1 MPPSCGASA
10 LLAKPLAGRYRAG
23 AMKLENAFDVPLPAA
38 DAWRVLLDIERVAPC
53 LPGAELLETLP
64 DQGYKGRVAV
74 RLGPVAVSFLGTA
87 RFDAIDEAGRRVRVR
102 ASGTEQKGR
111 GGAQALVDFS
121 LQETA
126 PRMTHVAIATDLT
139 LNGAVAQYGRGAA
152 MIQDVAQ
159 QMVQRFAETLKIQIE
174 GSETER
180 EAAIAEAK
188 KPVSA
193 LALVL
198 GALWRAVKRLVGATA

>member
-1 MPPSCGASA
+1 
-10 LLAKPLAGRYRAG
+10 
-23 AMKLENAFDVPLPAA
+23 MKLENAFDVPLPAA

-64 DQGYKGRVAV
+64 DKSFKGKVAV

-87 RFDAIDEAGRRVRVR
+87 RFEAVDEAARRVRVK

-126 PRMTHVAIATDLT
+126 PRLTHVAIVTDLT

-152 MIQDVAQ
+152 MIEDVAQ
-159 QMVQRFAETLKIQIE
+159 QMVRRFAETLKVQIE
-174 GSETER
+174 GSEGER
-180 EAAIAEAK
+180 KEALAEAR
-188 KPVSA
+188 KPVSG
-193 LALVL
+193 LALFF
-198 GALWRAVKRLVGATA
+198 GALWRALKRLFGVPA

>member
-1 MPPSCGASA
+1 
-10 LLAKPLAGRYRAG
+10 
-23 AMKLENAFDVPLPAA
+23 MKLENTFDVPLPAA
-38 DAWRVLLDIERVAPC
+38 DTWHVLLDIERVAPC
-53 LPGAELLETLP
+53 LPGAELMETLP
-64 DQGYKGRVAV
+64 DKSYKGKVAV

-87 RFDAIDEAGRRVRVR
+87 RFETVDAAARRVRVR

-126 PRMTHVAIATDLT
+126 PRLTHVAISTDLT

-159 QMVQRFAETLKIQIE
+159 QMVQRFAETLKVQIE
-174 GSETER
+174 GSESER
-180 EAAIAEAK
+180 TVALAEAQ
-188 KPVSA
+188 KPVSG
-193 LALVL
+193 LSLL
-198 GALWRAVKRLVGATA
+198 FGALWRAVKRLFGGS